1 MAEAASRRTR
11 TGPPRTVI
19 LYHTGSPHALEAAR
33 MLEDLGFKVSFWDG
47 RSPPECREDTLLVLP
62 EKARPGTAS
71 GKCRVWRIPHV
82 QLLPD
87 LAREA
92 LRTGLWDDPWRL
104 TLTIVSRTIRDYR
117 LLTGKSIPVRPPPLL
132 VAGEAYY
139 RGELQLLAHTLE
151 RYASEGADRVVIG
164 FPRPPRGRGVVWRV
178 VSRIVD
184 LVGVKVWADIWDP
197 EGMVEAVDAGAEA
210 VLSLTP
216 GRLQSVPPDYRG
228 RAWYVLIPCNPR
240 AGWEARVACLLEG
253 ISGAARI
260 GYTRII
266 LDPILNPPVR
276 PGALEGLIACRI
288 LSEKI
293 PGIPIMLGANNVY
306 EMIDADTT
314 GTIGLLAALA
324 GEAGA
329 SILLTGEE
337 SVKAW
342 GAIVE
347 ARIAADLVGLALKYG
362 TPPKDY
368 PLRLLVGKEKG
379 R

>member
-1 MAEAASRRTR
+1 MAETTGGETR
-11 TGPPRTVI
+11 AGPPRTII
-19 LYHTGSPHALEAAR
+19 LYYTGSPHALEAAR
-33 MLEDLGFKVSFWDG
+33 VLEGEGFKVAFWNG
-47 RSPPECREDTLLVLP
+47 ESPLACGQDTLLVLP
-62 EKARPGTAS
+62 EKARPERAP

-87 LAREA
+87 LTREA

-104 TLTIVSRTIRDYR
+104 TLTIVSRTIREYR
-117 LLTGKSIPVRPPPLL
+117 GLAGKSIPVRPPPLL

-139 RGELQLLAHTLE
+139 RGSLQPLTRTLE

-164 FPRPPRGRGVVWRV
+164 FPEPPRGRGVVWRA
-178 VSRIVD
+178 VSRIAD
-184 LVGVKVWADIWDP
+184 RVGVRVWADIWDP
-197 EGMVEAVDAGAEA
+197 NSMVEAVDAGAEA

-216 GRLQSVPPDYRG
+216 GRLHSIPPEYRG
-228 RAWYVLIPCNPR
+228 RAWYVLVPCDPG
-240 AGWEARVACLLEG
+240 ADWEARVSCLLEG
-253 ISGAARI
+253 VGRAARI

-266 LDPILNPPVR
+266 VDPVLNPPVR
-276 PGALEGLIACRI
+276 PGALEGLIACKT
-288 LSEKI
+288 LSRKM
-293 PGIPIMLGANNVY
+293 PGIPLMLGANNVY

-329 SILLTGEE
+329 SILLAGEE

-342 GAIVE
+342 GSIVE
-347 ARIAADLVGLALKYG
+347 ARIAADLAGLALKYG